1 MSFSQEKLLN
11 VILAPHVSEKS
22 SSGSMGNRQY
32 TFKVAVD
39 ATKPEVKAALEQLFS
54 VKVDSVRMIKMKGKS
69 TRFGRIQGKRKDW
82 KKAMVTLGEGSEI
95 DIAVQA

>member
-32 TFKVAVD
+32 TFKVAVKS
-39 ATKPEVKAALEQLFS
+39 TKPEVKAALEQMFS

-69 TRFGRIQGKRKDW
+69 TRFGKVQGQRKAW

-95 DIAVQA
+95 DMATQA